1 MNETNRV
8 RAVSLLA
15 VLPTVLPIM
24 IGAAVLATSV
34 ACVAPAAPDA
44 ARTADQLAL
53 IELTHRYAWGID
65 TNDREML
72 ATVFARDAKAHYVE
86 VGKKVL
92 DLDVRLDGFDAI
104 YEWLDAGVGGRKG
117 ADGLPWHFMS
127 NHLIDLDGDTASMTW
142 YMHNRTMAAGGV
154 YYVEAVRTQAG
165 WRIKRLR
172 LEEQTWKP
180 EAYRDRMGDPSLRS
194 GPE

>member
-1 MNETNRV
+1 MNEANRL
-8 RAVSLLA
+8 RPVSLLA
-15 VLPTVLPIM
+15 VLTTAMRSVTV
-24 IGAAVLATSV
+24 AAALVTSV
-34 ACVAPAAPDA
+34 ACVAPADSDA

-72 ATVFARDAKAHYVE
+72 ATVFAPDAKAHYVE

-104 YEWLDAGVGGRKG
+104 YEWLHAGLGGRKG

-154 YYVEAVRTQAG
+154 YYVEAVRTKAG
-165 WRIKRLR
+165 WRIKQLR

-180 EAYRDRMGDPSLRS
+180 EAYRDRIGNPSLRS
-194 GPE
+194 GPD